1 MTRDVKGTTK
11 VCGLMANP
19 VKHTVSPAIHNTLAD
34 NLGDDLIYVPF
45 EVQKGKVKE
54 AVEGALSMG
63 ILGLNVSVPYKSEV
77 IPFLQEIDP
86 VAERIGAVNTLVRT
100 EDGSG
105 FKGYNTDYYGLLKS
119 FEDYGCSLKG
129 ESVILLGAGGVARPA
144 AFLCAEEGAKEVFIL
159 NRTVEKAESLSRD
172 VNAFAGREL
181 CKAMSINDYE
191 KLPRDRKYVCIQLTQ
206 VGMYPESGSAVIEDP
221 SFYELIHTGFD
232 AVYRPFTTRFLYL
245 CRQHG
250 AKCISGLKML
260 LYQGIKAYELWNET
274 SVSGDLSER
283 VYDRLLKE
291 LIAGENIILVGF
303 MGSGKSAVSKEI
315 RKLIEY
321 DRIDLDTYIEKK
333 EKRKISEIFAKEGEE
348 YFRDI
353 ETCAIE
359 EFARSGRKNV
369 ILAAGGGL
377 PLRREN
383 REFMHDFGR
392 VVFLKA
398 TPETVYERIKD
409 DTSRPLLQTSDV
421 LGKIRELQDKRRDI
435 YTEVADIEVDTD
447 GKTTTEIAREILEAI
462 L

>member
-11 VCGLMANP
+11 VCGLIANP

-34 NLGDDLIYVPF
+34 YLDDDLVYVPF

-54 AVEGALSMG
+54 ALEGALSMG

-100 EDGSG
+100 DNGSG

-119 FEDYGCSLKG
+119 FEDYDCPLRG

-144 AFLCAEEGAKEVFIL
+144 AFLCAREGAKEVFIL
-159 NRTVEKAESLSRD
+159 NRTVEKAEGLCREVNDFSQRD
-172 VNAFAGREL
+172 L
-181 CKAMSINDYE
+181 CKAMSIKDYG
-191 KLPRDRKYVCIQLTQ
+191 KLPRDRKYICIQLTQ
-206 VGMYPESGSAVIEDP
+206 VGMYPDNDSVVIDDP
-221 SFYELIHTGFD
+221 AFYELIHTGFD
-232 AVYRPFTTRFLYL
+232 AVYRPFTTRFLSL
-245 CRQHG
+245 CREHG
-250 AKCISGLKML
+250 ARCISGLRML
-260 LYQGIKAYELWNET
+260 LYQGIRAYELWNDT
-274 SVSGDLSER
+274 TVSAELAEL
-283 VYDRLLKE
+283 VYNRLLKE
-291 LIAGENIILVGF
+291 LIGGENILLIGF

-315 RKLIEY
+315 RKLIGY

-333 EKRKISEIFAKEGEE
+333 EKRKISEIFAENGES
-348 YFRDI
+348 YFRDV
-353 ETCAIE
+353 ESFSMRELAE
-359 EFARSGRKNV
+359 GDRKNV

-377 PLRREN
+377 PIRKEN
-383 REFMHDFGR
+383 REYMHDFGR
-392 VVFLKA
+392 IVFLKA

-409 DTSRPLLQTSDV
+409 DTSRPLLQTGDV

-435 YTEVADIEVDTD
+435 YMETADIEVDTD
-447 GKTTTEIAREILEAI
+447 GKTIPQIAREILEAI